1 MISTEDLFSGFERTE
16 GQEARGMKK
25 KQCRGRFVK
34 GCVVLT
40 AMILA

>member
-1 MISTEDLFSGFERTE
+1 MISTENLFSGFERSE
-16 GQEARGMKK
+16 GQEVSGMKK

-40 AMILA
+40 AMIRA

>member
-1 MISTEDLFSGFERTE
+1 MISTENLFSGFERTE
-16 GQEARGMKK
+16 GQEVRGMKK

-40 AMILA
+40 AMIRA

>member
-1 MISTEDLFSGFERTE
+1 MISTENSCSVFERSE
-16 GQEARGMKK
+16 GQEVSGMKK